1 MDTFT
6 TFAEDWFVLSLLFGA
21 ALLIFGGQMLVDGGI
36 TIAKHLNVSLLIIG
50 LTVVA
55 FSTSAPE
62 LALNII
68 AVMNGNGE
76 LALGNIFGSN
86 IANIGLV
93 LGIGALICK
102 LPVTGHIV
110 SWEFPFLMVATLIVS
125 VITFLNPELTMI
137 WSLAFL
143 FLFCIAMFHWYKQG
157 KSGTSILA
165 AESKELVAGDSRS
178 AIAGVCLLAL
188 GLVLLGLGGKLTEIG
203 AVTFATKIGISQ
215 LVIGVTIVA
224 IATSLPEVVTV
235 VIAAR
240 KGHPDLAVGNVV
252 GSNLFN
258 MLFVL
263 PISLFVGKITVPSDI
278 WIYLSAMCAITFIAF
293 LFKNG
298 KRFNPVEGGVLL
310 SLYAIF
316 LIALVIWKSA

>member
-6 TFAEDWFVLSLLFGA
+6 TFAENWFVLSFLVGV
-21 ALLIFGGQMLVDGGI
+21 ALLIFGGNMLVNGGI
-36 TIAKHLNVSLLIIG
+36 TIANQLDVSALMIG

-62 LALNII
+62 LALNIV

-86 IANIGLV
+86 IANLGLV

-102 LPVTGHIV
+102 LPVTGQV
-110 SWEFPFLMVATLIVS
+110 VRWEFPILIVATLIVS
-125 VITFLNPELTMI
+125 AITLFNPELTMA
-137 WSLAFL
+137 WGVAFL
-143 FLFCIAMFHWYKQG
+143 FLFCFAMFHWYKQG

-165 AESKELVAGDSRS
+165 VESEELAEGESRS
-178 AIAGVCLLAL
+178 AIAGCCLLVV
-188 GLVLLGLGGKLTEIG
+188 GLVLLGAGGKLTEIG
-203 AVTFATKIGISQ
+203 AVTVATKLGISQ
-215 LVIGVTIVA
+215 LVIGVTVVA
-224 IATSLPEVVTV
+224 IATSLPEVATT

-263 PISLFVGKITVPSDI
+263 PISLFVGTITVPSDI
-278 WIYLSAMCAITFIAF
+278 WIYLSAMCAFTFIAYICAF
-293 LFKNG
+293 N
-298 KRFNPVEGGVLL
+298 KRVKPVEGGVLL
-310 SLYAIF
+310 SLYAAF

>member
-6 TFAEDWFVLSLLFGA
+6 TFAENWFVLSFLVGV
-21 ALLIFGGQMLVDGGI
+21 ALLIFGGNMLVNGGI
-36 TIAKHLNVSLLIIG
+36 TIANHLDVSALMIG

-62 LALNII
+62 LALNIV

-86 IANIGLV
+86 IANLGLV

-102 LPVTGHIV
+102 LPVTGQV
-110 SWEFPFLMVATLIVS
+110 VRWEFPILIVATLIVS
-125 VITFLNPELTMI
+125 AITLFNPELTMA
-137 WSLAFL
+137 WGVAFL
-143 FLFCIAMFHWYKQG
+143 FLFCFAMFHWYKQG

-165 AESKELVAGDSRS
+165 VESEELAEGESRS
-178 AIAGVCLLAL
+178 AIAGYCLLVV
-188 GLVLLGLGGKLTEIG
+188 GLVLLGAGGKLTEIG
-203 AVTFATKIGISQ
+203 AVTVATKLGISQ
-215 LVIGVTIVA
+215 LVIGVTVVA
-224 IATSLPEVVTV
+224 IATSLPEVVTT

-263 PISLFVGKITVPSDI
+263 PISLFVGTITVPSDI
-278 WIYLSAMCAITFIAF
+278 WIYLSAMCAFTFIAYICAF
-293 LFKNG
+293 N
-298 KRFNPVEGGVLL
+298 KRVKPVEGSVLL
-310 SLYAIF
+310 SLYAAF

>member
-1 MDTFT
+1 MDTLT
-6 TFAEDWFVLSLLFGA
+6 TFAENWFVLSLLIGV
-21 ALLIFGGQMLVDGGI
+21 ALLIFGGSMLVDGGI
-36 TIAKHLNVSLLIIG
+36 TIAKQLDVSALMIG

-86 IANIGLV
+86 IANLGLV

-102 LPVTGHIV
+102 LPVTGQV
-110 SWEFPFLMVATLIVS
+110 VKWEFPFLILATLIVS
-125 VITFLNPELTMI
+125 TITFLNPELTMA
-137 WSLAFL
+137 WGFAFL
-143 FLFCIAMFHWYKQG
+143 LLFCIAMFNWYKQG
-157 KSGTSILA
+157 KSGASILA
-165 AESKELVAGDSRS
+165 VESEELAEGESRS
-178 AIAGVCLLAL
+178 SIAGVCLLVF

-203 AVTFATKIGISQ
+203 AVTVATKIGISQ
-215 LVIGVTIVA
+215 LIIGVTIIA
-224 IATSLPEVVTV
+224 IATSLPEVVTTI
-235 VIAAR
+235 IAAR

-263 PISLFVGKITVPSDI
+263 PISLFVGTITVPSDI
-278 WIYLSAMCAITFIAF
+278 WIYLCAMCAMTFIAYICA
-293 LFKNG
+293 
-298 KRFNPVEGGVLL
+298 FNKKVKPVEGGILL
-310 SLYAIF
+310 SLYAAF
-316 LIALVIWKSA
+316 LIALVMWKSA